1 MPNLIRIL
9 LKVLIQQFLQN
20 YGIYSLNRKNMQL
33 SLLVIPTGQVNL
45 GFILDSRYSDI
56 VLFNWSMDPL
66 IHQNIE
72 SEIISRN
79 CNMIESFYDKW
90 IDLPKQKEVF
100 SKLRKPFLC
109 FFFIICCFCYRCF
122 LKKTKSFMKSFIAKN
137 LWWVR
142 IIKNFL

>member
-72 SEIISRN
+72 SEIISCN

-90 IDLPKQKEVF
+90 IDLPK
-100 SKLRKPFLC
+100 
-109 FFFIICCFCYRCF
+109 
-122 LKKTKSFMKSFIAKN
+122 
-137 LWWVR
+137 
-142 IIKNFL
+142 